1 MKKLSILFLLV
12 FGLGLMFQAC
22 DNDKTYAEMKEEER
36 EAIKRFIELE
46 GIKVISEDEFEAQDS
61 TTNVSNNEFVLF
73 SESGVYMQVVE
84 KGNGEIL
91 EDGRHELLARYEEEE
106 LLDDGT
112 TVPLSLNTISNLY
125 AHPDAFILTKDGN
138 SLSATFTYGGAMF
151 STHNTTYVPT
161 GWMIPLNY
169 VKVGREIAGRSKV
182 RLIVPHSEGTSTAST
197 QVMPCYYEITYQLSR

>member
-73 SESGVYMQVVE
+73 SESGVYMQIVE

-106 LLDDGT
+106 ILDDGT

-169 VKVGREIAGRSKV
+169 VKVGREIAGRAKV

>member
-12 FGLGLMFQAC
+12 FGFGCMFQAC
-22 DNDKTYAEMKEEER
+22 NNQKTYAEMKEEER

-61 TTNVSNNEFVLF
+61 TTNVADNEFVLF
-73 SESGVYMQVVE
+73 SESGVYMQVVA

-91 EDGRHELLARYEEEE
+91 EDGRHELLTRYVEEEI
-106 LLDDGT
+106 LDDGT
-112 TVPLSLNTISNLY
+112 TATLSYNTMTNQY
-125 AHPDAFILTKDGN
+125 VHPDAFILTKSGN
-138 SLSATFTYGGAMF
+138 SLSATFTMAGAMYNA
-151 STHNTTYVPT
+151 HQTTYVPS